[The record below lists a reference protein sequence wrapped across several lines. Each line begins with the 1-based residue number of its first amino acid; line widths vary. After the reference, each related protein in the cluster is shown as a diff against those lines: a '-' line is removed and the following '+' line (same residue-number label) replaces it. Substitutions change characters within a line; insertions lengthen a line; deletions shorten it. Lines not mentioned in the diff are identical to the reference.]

1 MILLWKIFSVAYYIS
16 LEVVSFCCG
25 KYFQWHITYHLKWMR
40 NVSWQEIWLHSTFI
54 DGVSVLTYICISILL
69 YKKHMVCYCNVNTIF
84 STKSHFFLFLSELL
98 IWEQIVLKTVHKNK
112 PSTIFER
119 TLVYIRRCFFP
130 DLVSITKWR
139 NWHFGWQ
146 RSPTESR
153 KLEVFIIFQTI
164 HNFRDFVNCLHFRLK
179 FEQCSEHTKA

>member
-1 MILLWKIFSVAYYIS
+1 MRN
-16 LEVVSFCCG
+16 VSFCCG

-112 PSTIFER
+112 QSMIFDR
-119 TLVYIRRCFFP
+119 TLPYIKRCFNFP

-139 NWHFGWQ
+139 NNWKKKGLKIATYLSKWKI
-146 RSPTESR
+146 RESKNLFW
-153 KLEVFIIFQTI
+153 KLIT
-164 HNFRDFVNCLHFRLK
+164 
-179 FEQCSEHTKA
+179 